1 MGPSKSSSHPVIAET
16 FKCFFSGSSPL
27 LNTHSS
33 GVANG
38 SHISWCD
45 SRITLILENITSRIY
60 DTCFWRPSIWVT
72 RGWNCRFNHGLRRKK
87 KVWEE
92 KKLSDAKPALLWP
105 KGTSEFGRGA
115 FWNFPEKCPLKDG
128 TLCYFPRSSK
138 VPACINPF
146 LPTVA
151 FSQPIFAHRSNIC
164 CPIDWRLS
172 A

>member
-72 RGWNCRFNHGLRRKK
+72 RGWNCRLNHGLRRKK
-87 KVWEE
+87 KFE
-92 KKLSDAKPALLWP
+92 KKKNSVMQNPHFYGRRERANLDVVHFEISQKNVLWKMEHFAIFRAAQRCLHAL
-105 KGTSEFGRGA
+105 THF
-115 FWNFPEKCPLKDG
+115 CPPLR
-128 TLCYFPRSSK
+128 FR
-138 VPACINPF
+138 NQF
-146 LPTVA
+146 LPTV
-151 FSQPIFAHRSNIC
+151 PTFAVR
-164 CPIDWRLS
+164 
-172 A
+172 